1 MKQSAGL
8 AIRLDDYATTPLYN
22 IKAVVQ
28 ATDISPSTLRAW
40 ERRYNMCHPVR
51 SESGYRLYSDRDIAV
66 IRWLKAQVDAGMSI
80 SQAVAWLNSLT
91 AESKGDSAQLP
102 TPAGRMATAH
112 TATRRDTQ
120 THQTLADQLLDS
132 LLHYDEA
139 AAEQVMAVAF
149 SLYPI
154 EQVGERVI
162 LPVMTE
168 IGERWHRG
176 ELSVTR
182 EHYAT
187 NYVLQ
192 RLAAILRTL
201 PNLYDGPEMWVGCA
215 PGEQHE
221 MGAMLLSIFLRRA
234 GYQVRYLGQDLPMDD
249 LILEVHIQRPAIVLF
264 SATCLNAATNLR
276 HLCDALANLDSP
288 RPVICYG
295 GRAFNLHPELRNDI
309 AGVYLGATAAEA
321 VDGLRDVV
329 SQQLTANRRPGE
341 RGLTPLPRS

>member
-1 MKQSAGL
+1 MKPSTTM
-8 AIRLDDYATTPLYN
+8 AIRLDEFATTPLYN

-40 ERRYNMCHPVR
+40 ERRYNMCRPER

-91 AESKGDSAQLP
+91 TESKGDSAQLP
-102 TPAGRMATAH
+102 TPAGRGAGPHMAPRAD
-112 TATRRDTQ
+112 AQ
-120 THQTLADQLLDS
+120 NHQNLTEQLVNA
-132 LLHYDEA
+132 LLRYDEVS
-139 AAEQVMAVAF
+139 AEQVMAVAF
-149 SLYPI
+149 SLYPL

-162 LPVMTE
+162 QPVMVE

-192 RLAAILRTL
+192 RLASILRTL
-201 PNLYDGPEMWVGCA
+201 PNLHDGPEMWIGCA

-221 MGAMLLSIFLRRA
+221 MGAMMVAIFLRRA
-234 GYQVRYLGQDLPMDD
+234 GYQVRYLGQDLPLED
-249 LILEVHIQRPAIVLF
+249 LLAEVRLQRPAIVLF
-264 SATCLNAATNLR
+264 SATGLAAAANLR
-276 HLCDALANLDSP
+276 DLCDALANLDSP

-295 GRAFNLHPELRNDI
+295 GRAFNVHPELRDKI
-309 AGVYLGATAAEA
+309 AGVYLGATASEA
-321 VDGLRDVV
+321 VEGLREIVH
-329 SQQLTANRRPGE
+329 QQTAVHRRAGV
-341 RGLTPLPRS
+341 RG

>member
-1 MKQSAGL
+1 MKQSTTMG
-8 AIRLDDYATTPLYN
+8 IRLDDYATTPLYN

-40 ERRYNMCHPVR
+40 ERRYNMCQPQR

-66 IRWLKAQVDAGMSI
+66 IRWLKVQVDAGMAI

-91 AESKGDSAQLP
+91 AEAKGDSAQLP
-102 TPAGRMATAH
+102 TPAGH
-112 TATRRDTQ
+112 TVARNAGARYDPQ
-120 THQTLADQLLDS
+120 NPQTLAEQLLDS
-132 LLHYDEA
+132 LMRYDEA
-139 AAEQVMAVAF
+139 TAEQVMALAF
-149 SLYPI
+149 SLYPV

-162 LPVMTE
+162 LPVMIE

-176 ELSVTR
+176 DLSITR

-187 NYVLQ
+187 NYMLQ

-221 MGAMLLSIFLRRA
+221 MGALFLSIFLRRA
-234 GYQVRYLGQDLPMDD
+234 GYQVRYLGQDLPVDD
-249 LILEVHIQRPAIVLF
+249 LIQEVNVQRPAIILF

-276 HLCDALANLDSP
+276 QLCAALANLDSP

-295 GRAFNLHPELRNDI
+295 GRAFNLYPELRDSI

-321 VDGLRDVV
+321 VDGLREVV
-329 SQQLTANRRPGE
+329 SQQITTNRRFGE
-341 RGLTPLPRS
+341 RS

>member
-1 MKQSAGL
+1 MKQSTTMG
-8 AIRLDDYATTPLYN
+8 IRLDDYATTPLYN

-40 ERRYNMCHPVR
+40 ERRYNMCQPER

-66 IRWLKAQVDAGMSI
+66 IRWLKTQVDAGMSI

-91 AESKGDSAQLP
+91 AGSKGDSAQLP
-102 TPAGRMATAH
+102 TPAGRTATAN
-112 TATRRDTQ
+112 TAARLDTQ

-132 LLHYDEA
+132 LMHYDEA

-162 LPVMTE
+162 LPVMAE

-176 ELSVTR
+176 ELSITR

-249 LILEVHIQRPAIVLF
+249 LIQEVHLQRPAIVLF
-264 SATCLNAATNLR
+264 SATSLNAATNLR
-276 HLCDALANLDSP
+276 HLCDALANLDAP

-295 GRAFNLHPELRNDI
+295 GRAFNLHPELRDNI

-329 SQQLTANRRPGE
+329 SQQIGANHRFGE
-341 RGLTPLPRS
+341 RSLMPLPKS